1 MTTYMITIP
10 TDPTLLGDAATP
22 ADVRAYV
29 AQLAAELAEETGETI
44 EGQAQ
49 STCARATVLGPV
61 GDVRDRLR
69 DRLREIQSG
78 DEWIQVLARA
88 TPSNVTDE
96 QIAGLRDAAG
106 RAGDSAQV
114 ALCTAALVAEL
125 FEARRRCA
133 EAIDAARVLD
143 DAEAQS

>member
-1 MTTYMITIP
+1 MYMITIP

-49 STCARATVLGPV
+49 NTCARSTVLGPV

-69 DRLREIQSG
+69 DRLTEIQSG
-78 DEWIQVLARA
+78 DEWVQVLARA
-88 TPSNVTDE
+88 TTSNVTDE
-96 QIAGLRDAAG
+96 QIAGLRGAAG
-106 RAGDSAQV
+106 CAGDSAQV
-114 ALCTAALVAEL
+114 ALCTAALAGDA
-125 FEARRRCA
+125 EARRRCA
-133 EAIDAARVLD
+133 EVIDAAQAMAAR
-143 DAEAQS
+143 

>member
-1 MTTYMITIP
+1 MTYMITIP
-10 TDPTLLGDAATP
+10 TDPMLLGADATS

-69 DRLREIQSG
+69 DRLHEIQSG
-78 DEWIQVLARA
+78 DEWTQVLARA

-106 RAGDSAQV
+106 CAGDSAQV
-114 ALCTAALVAEL
+114 ALCTAALAGDR
-125 FEARRRCA
+125 EARRRCA
-133 EAIDAARVLD
+133 EAIDAAQAMAAR
-143 DAEAQS
+143 